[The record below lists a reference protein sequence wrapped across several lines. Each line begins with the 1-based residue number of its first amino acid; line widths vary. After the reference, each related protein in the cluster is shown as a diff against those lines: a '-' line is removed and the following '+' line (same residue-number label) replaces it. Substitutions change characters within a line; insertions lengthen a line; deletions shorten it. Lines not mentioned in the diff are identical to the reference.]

1 MSRSSAQLSGAPE
14 PVSMPLA
21 VLTEDDDLY
30 PRDHWDN
37 HHVREIADA
46 IRAGATLPPLVAWD
60 EGGRSHRIVDGWHR
74 RRALM
79 KVLGDTAEWP
89 VLLKRYPTAADALA
103 DAVALNSQHGRKLSG
118 PDRTRSAI
126 MLHDLG
132 VDDERIAVALQVPA
146 QRVEQLRVRIVR
158 TTSGDPVP
166 LKLPVR
172 HLAGL
177 TLQPSQ
183 IAAVRSAPGTQYD
196 LLARQL
202 IDAVREGLIAEDDDR
217 MWDLLSD
224 LHRVIG
230 DALDERER
238 E

>member
-1 MSRSSAQLSGAPE
+1 VSGRPAQLSGAPE
-14 PVSMPLA
+14 PVGLPLSA
-21 VLTEDDDLY
+21 LVEDLDFY
-30 PRDHWDN
+30 PREKIDS

-46 IRAGATLPPLVAWD
+46 VRADVTLPPLVAWD
-60 EGGRSHRIVDGWHR
+60 EGGHSHRIVDGWHR

-79 KVLGDTAEWP
+79 RVLGDTAEWP
-89 VLLKRYPTAADALA
+89 VLLKRYASSADAFA

-132 VDDERIAVALQVPA
+132 VDDERIALALRVPP

-158 TTSGDPVP
+158 TTGGDPVP

-172 HLAGL
+172 HLAGM

-202 IDAVREGLIAEDDDR
+202 VDAVREGLIAEDDDR
-217 MWDLLSD
+217 MWELLGE

-230 DALDERER
+230 DALDERG
-238 E
+238 